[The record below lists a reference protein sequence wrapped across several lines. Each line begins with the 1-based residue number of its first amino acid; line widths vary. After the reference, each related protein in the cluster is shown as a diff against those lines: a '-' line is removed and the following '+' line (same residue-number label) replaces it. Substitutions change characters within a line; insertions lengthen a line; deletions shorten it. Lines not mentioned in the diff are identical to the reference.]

1 MSGFQTSEFVN
12 LLNFCFGNGK
22 LEYDN
27 IKHIGKTMHKKETAA
42 TWCLLQ
48 TVQALA
54 STLPASE
61 QNREKGCA
69 MILSL
74 GSATSGS
81 VSLHTICWSRCSS
94 DQKLSRPNYSNKKAL
109 LIVNL
114 LMMLMCRLLICVRSL
129 LGHINLF
136 HQGFHEGPPRLVVA
150 WHVERKWPWGGK
162 TCVNPAGDVTKWT
175 EIYWDCYW
183 VM

>member
-1 MSGFQTSEFVN
+1 MAHVKTFSAAFAYMSGFQTSEFVN
-12 LLNFCFGNGK
+12 WLNFCFGNGK

-61 QNREKGCA
+61 QNREEGCA

-81 VSLHTICWSRCSS
+81 VSIQVCSPASSPVTADVFVILVAVSLHTIC
-94 DQKLSRPNYSNKKAL
+94 
-109 LIVNL
+109 
-114 LMMLMCRLLICVRSL
+114 
-129 LGHINLF
+129 
-136 HQGFHEGPPRLVVA
+136 
-150 WHVERKWPWGGK
+150 
-162 TCVNPAGDVTKWT
+162 
-175 EIYWDCYW
+175 
-183 VM
+183 

>member
-1 MSGFQTSEFVN
+1 MFNNVHLSSHTIVVLNAIKKNSCVKCVAHVKTFSAAFAYTSGFQTSEFVN

-81 VSLHTICWSRCSS
+81 VSLHTIC
-94 DQKLSRPNYSNKKAL
+94 
-109 LIVNL
+109 
-114 LMMLMCRLLICVRSL
+114 
-129 LGHINLF
+129 
-136 HQGFHEGPPRLVVA
+136 
-150 WHVERKWPWGGK
+150 
-162 TCVNPAGDVTKWT
+162 
-175 EIYWDCYW
+175 
-183 VM
+183 